1 MTADDRGRDG
11 GSRSTPSV
19 HGYAQVIVDVEPV
32 HLDRP
37 FDYVV
42 PDGVEVEVG
51 SQVLVGFAGRRRT
64 GWVVGRTAQTST
76 DPARV
81 KELLAVKG
89 AVPRFDVDDLRLY
102 RWVAGRWGGTLAGV
116 LRHAL
121 PKRVAAVD
129 AQVEGWG
136 APADARVAERPPCP
150 AGDWRTYEGSQLL
163 QAVAAPTPPGGSPAA
178 FWLRPLPGDDLAAL
192 VVDLVARCLAAG
204 RGALVLAPDP
214 ASRVPDACLDLA
226 GAAGADLRG
235 ARSDRVR
242 YRAFLRGR
250 TGHARVVV
258 GERGGVF
265 GPVCDLGLVV
275 VTDEAS
281 PGYKERRNP
290 RHHAREVALAR
301 GRMAGATTVLTGALP
316 SAAVWRLIGQGHVHV
331 VDAPRQVVR
340 ARAPRVD
347 VVDPQER
354 STVRSRL
361 SAPADRAVREVIAD
375 HGVAVMLVARRGDG
389 TVLACIRCG
398 LRATCPTCASSLAP
412 VGARSRRCAACG
424 WTGPARPCAACGG
437 ERFAPLAAGVARWGA
452 ELARTYPEADVA
464 VMEGFDA
471 PGPTGRPA
479 IAVMTRGSVVRRPAW
494 LGDDTAAVL
503 VLPDADALLG
513 RPRYD
518 AAEDLLRLCLS
529 VAWARRMIVQT
540 RQPADAAVQALVR
553 WDPEGFWRGEAQ
565 RRAQLG
571 YPPAKALVHLDVPGA
586 LADAIGAEV
595 RRALPAGD
603 ELVGPDLDGRLVVK
617 STDPRG
623 TLTALDQLRRRWSK
637 DDLRVTVDV
646 DPVPALDR
654 SVAQPGSANHA

>member
-1 MTADDRGRDG
+1 MSTGR
-11 GSRSTPSV
+11 
-19 HGYAQVIVDVEPV
+19 YARVIVDVEPG

-37 FDYVV
+37 FDYGV
-42 PDGVEVEVG
+42 PDDVDVEVG
-51 SQVLVGFAGRRRT
+51 HQVLVGFAGRRRT
-64 GWVVGRTAQTST
+64 GWVVDLAARPTT

-81 KELLAVKG
+81 KDLLDVKG
-89 AVPRFDVDDLRLY
+89 AVPRFDADDLRLY
-102 RWVAGRWGGTLAGV
+102 RWVAARWGGTLAGV

-129 AQVEGWG
+129 AQVAGWG
-136 APADARVAERPPCP
+136 APDDAAAAERPPCP
-150 AGDWRTYEGSQLL
+150 VGDWRTYDGSQLL
-163 QAVAAPTPPGGSPAA
+163 RAVAAPVAGDDPPDA

-214 ASRVPDACLDLA
+214 ASPVPDACLALA

-265 GPVCDLGLVV
+265 APVRDLGLIV

-290 RHHAREVALAR
+290 RHHARDVALAR

-316 SAAVWRLIGQGHVHV
+316 SAAVWRLLGPGHVAV
-331 VDAPRQVVR
+331 VDAPGQVVR
-340 ARAPRVD
+340 ERAPRVD

-361 SAPADRAVREVIAD
+361 SAPADRAVRAVIAD
-375 HGVAVMLVARRGDG
+375 GGVAVMLVARRGDG
-389 TVLACIRCG
+389 TVLACRRCG
-398 LRATCPTCASSLAP
+398 LRAACPVCGSSLAP
-412 VGARSRRCAACG
+412 AGARSRRCATCG
-424 WTGPARPCAACGG
+424 WTGPALACPACGG
-437 ERFAPLAAGVARWGA
+437 EEFAPLAAGTTRWGA
-452 ELARTYPEADVA
+452 ELARAYPAADVA

-479 IAVMTRGSVVRRPAW
+479 IAVMTRGSVVRHPAW
-494 LGDDTAAVL
+494 LGDGTAGVL

-540 RQPADAAVQALVR
+540 RQPAEPAVQALVR

-571 YPPAKALVHLDVPGA
+571 YPPARTLVHLDAPRA
-586 LADAIGAEV
+586 QADAVAAEV
-595 RRALPAGD
+595 RGALPAGD
-603 ELVGPDLDGRLVVK
+603 ELGGPDLDGRLVVK

-623 TLTALDQLRRRWSK
+623 TLTALDELRRRWSK

-654 SVAQPGSANHA
+654 TGAGPGSPTRSPR